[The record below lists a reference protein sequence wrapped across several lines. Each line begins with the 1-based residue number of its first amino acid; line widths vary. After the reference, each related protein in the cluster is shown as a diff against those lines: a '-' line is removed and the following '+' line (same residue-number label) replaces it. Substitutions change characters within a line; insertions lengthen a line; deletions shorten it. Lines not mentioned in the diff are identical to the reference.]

1 MSLEIL
7 HDLYDD
13 LLRAR
18 KKEEQVGRRIKE
30 TEDLF
35 SYLDCEGNIHLRLSQ
50 LFFLHL
56 AIQIYD
62 NQPVPNNYEA
72 FKPIFKAKNKE
83 FCEVQ
88 GMVSLRWFKNYFIV
102 NTSNT
107 DISRH
112 LLSILKDMEKAIREN

>member
-1 MSLEIL
+1 M

-13 LLRAR
+13 FLRAR
-18 KKEEQVGRRIKE
+18 KKQEQVGRRIKE

-56 AIQIYD
+56 AAQIYD
-62 NQPVPNNYEA
+62 NQPIPNNYEA

-83 FCEVQ
+83 LCEVQ

-102 NTSNT
+102 NTANT

-112 LLSILKDMEKAIREN
+112 LLSMLKDMEKAIREN

>member
-1 MSLEIL
+1 M

-13 LLRAR
+13 FLRAR
-18 KKEEQVGRRIKE
+18 KKQEQVGRRIKE

-50 LFFLHL
+50 LFFLHI
-56 AIQIYD
+56 AAQIYD
-62 NQPVPNNYEA
+62 NQPIPNNYEA

-83 FCEVQ
+83 LCEVQ

-102 NTSNT
+102 NTANT

-112 LLSILKDMEKAIREN
+112 LLSMLKDMEKAIREN